1 MEENHFSTISVQES
15 VCESLSFDLGHRS
28 PYFLLPPLRSENLKV
43 KFRVKSKEQ
52 ALKQMVV
59 FPPNFHMICTPDISL
74 STSLSNILHPQQPNT
89 NPIILVERER
99 EHRVVSL
106 SCTRPYKP
114 ILPAILSTLSKPWGS
129 FQNPISVLKSFP
141 PYVHS

>member
-15 VCESLSFDLGHRS
+15 VSESLSFDLGHGS
-28 PYFLLPPLRSENLKV
+28 PYFLLPPLRSENLEV

-59 FPPNFHMICTPDISL
+59 FPPNFHVISTPDISL
-74 STSLSNILHPQQPNT
+74 STSLSSILHPQQPNT

-99 EHRVVSL
+99 ERAQSGVPELHTAL
-106 SCTRPYKP
+106 
-114 ILPAILSTLSKPWGS
+114 
-129 FQNPISVLKSFP
+129 
-141 PYVHS
+141 